1 MSGCW
6 LTSPESPAASRARAQ
21 TNTLFGLGQGV
32 VAHGEGALVMAK
44 GDMGEVASSV
54 LVALDRFLCGAEWVV
69 CSSPR

>member
-1 MSGCW
+1 M
-6 LTSPESPAASRARAQ
+6 
-21 TNTLFGLGQGV
+21 